1 MVRQE
6 GYHSQSHFWAESAT
20 ILAVEAMVSSSSR
33 TLQSSIL
40 EGTQRNVMKRKIL
53 PSGLALLEAKRILCI
68 IFQDGKLDS
77 VFLFFSFSVA
87 AHTLTL
93 CTRLL
98 FYISK
103 GQCGPKIIGPISIP
117 TLKIVFSG
125 FSCQAVQ
132 CSSLF
137 IVAFGLALLAQSSDL
152 SKGT

>member
-20 ILAVEAMVSSSSR
+20 ILAVEAAMVSSSSR

-103 GQCGPKIIGPISIP
+103 GQCGPKIIGH
-117 TLKIVFSG
+117 LQKMFKNYGLNG
-125 FSCQAVQ
+125 FS
-132 CSSLF
+132 LW
-137 IVAFGLALLAQSSDL
+137 SSDSLCLLNL
-152 SKGT
+152 ST